1 MVSELHLNKTETIFL
16 KAHHLMAKR
25 SQTLNSH
32 FLLRMAF
39 QTPPHCLPHHLPPL
53 SDPAPSIVGI
63 RYAVW
68 DAERSKEEF
77 GAEVGENEAPGF
89 LGLKMFW
96 RREAKKMYLEPGTPN
111 FPD

>member
-1 MVSELHLNKTETIFL
+1 M
-16 KAHHLMAKR
+16 
-25 SQTLNSH
+25 
-32 FLLRMAF
+32 
-39 QTPPHCLPHHLPPL
+39 
-53 SDPAPSIVGI
+53 
-63 RYAVW
+63 W

-89 LGLKMFW
+89 LGLKFFW

>member
-1 MVSELHLNKTETIFL
+1 MVSELHLNKTENFCLKHIISWQRDHKLLTLIFC
-16 KAHHLMAKR
+16 
-25 SQTLNSH
+25 SEWH
-32 FLLRMAF
+32 FKL
-39 QTPPHCLPHHLPPL
+39 PPAAPRHHLPPL

-63 RYAVW
+63 RYVVW

-89 LGLKMFW
+89 LGLKFFW

-111 FPD
+111 FPN